1 MSLVYN
7 KVNQFLKRYPG
18 TIAFRVKKHCEVIEK
33 HIDKDEE
40 VIYAFVGQKN
50 NHWCDIFST
59 HVFVL
64 TNKRLMV
71 ATKRI
76 VFGYFLYSIT
86 PDMFNDLTVYS
97 GLLFGKVTIDTVKE
111 LIYITN
117 ISKKSLDE
125 IETNIS
131 SYMMEEKK
139 KYNNKEI
146 NNA

>member
-1 MSLVYN
+1 MVTDLY
-7 KVNQFLKRYPG
+7 KRVNRFLKTYPG
-18 TIAFRVKKHCEVIEK
+18 TIAFRVKKHCEVVEK
-33 HIDKDEE
+33 HLDTDEKI
-40 VIYAFVGQKN
+40 IYAFVGQKN
-50 NHWCDIFST
+50 EHWYDIVST

-64 TNKRLMV
+64 TNKRLII

-97 GLLFGKVTIDTVKE
+97 GLFFGRIVIDTVKE
-111 LIYITN
+111 LVYITN
-117 ISKKSLDE
+117 LSKKSLDE

-139 KYNNKEI
+139 KYTKGTNN
-146 NNA
+146 